1 MTKRTATL
9 SIYMSA
15 ARKLPD
21 SATCVE
27 ISNYLRRPYQR
38 NDTKQLMRESTFS
51 PNLKAGSPL

>member
-27 ISNYLRRPYQR
+27 ISNSY
-38 NDTKQLMRESTFS
+38 DAHTKEMT
-51 PNLKAGSPL
+51 PNS